1 MNLITNALVQA
12 VQSLIHNLP
21 YLAAGILIAAALQV
35 YLNPDKVR
43 EFLTRNARKSILLV
57 ILFATLTPFCSCG
70 TMAVVIAM
78 LASTLPWAP
87 VVAFMV
93 SSPLMSPGEFV
104 VASGVMG
111 IGFSVALLVAS
122 ILIGLGAGWAA
133 DWLEKRGFLKNQAR
147 FSGAPAKAAC
157 SCENVSTRSDET
169 ASTEEL
175 TTGSCGCSGSGQT
188 KSQEGSDPLRLKKLI
203 RTIVALSPRL
213 LAYFAA
219 FALIGKFFILLF
231 PSEWWLGLFGTG
243 KFYGVPLAA
252 TLGLPLYLNGDVAMP
267 LIKSFMDA
275 GMSQGAA
282 LAFTISGAGTCL
294 GAVAGAL
301 TIAKRRVV
309 ALVVASLWVGAIL
322 AGYGYNAILALF

>member
-21 YLAAGILIAAALQV
+21 YLAAGIIIAAALQV

-43 EFLTRNARKSILLV
+43 EFLTRNARKSILVV
-57 ILFATLTPFCSCG
+57 ILFATFTPFCSCG

-104 VASGVMG
+104 VASGVVG
-111 IGFSVALLVAS
+111 VRFSVALLVAS

-133 DWLEKRGFLKNQAR
+133 DWLERRGFLKNQAR
-147 FSGAPAKAAC
+147 MAGSPAQTAC
-157 SCENVSTRSDET
+157 PCESASARSDET
-169 ASTEEL
+169 ASTEEVG
-175 TTGSCGCSGSGQT
+175 TGSCSCGGSGQT
-188 KSQEGSDPLRLKKLI
+188 KKSAADPLRLRKLI
-203 RTIVALSPRL
+203 RTVAALSPRL

-219 FALIGKFFILLF
+219 FALVGKFFTLVF
-231 PSEWWLGLFGTG
+231 PSQWLLSLFGTG

-252 TLGLPLYLNGDVAMP
+252 ALGLPLYLNGDVAMP

-282 LAFTISGAGTCL
+282 LAFTISGAGTCI

-301 TIAKRRVV
+301 TIARRRVV
-309 ALVVASLWVGAIL
+309 GLVVVALWVGAIL